1 MLDPVNRRPR
11 NAAML
16 LSVLLAAVLAAGCS
30 YIHRTGGSG
39 QLNSLKNVRTL
50 AGFNRE
56 FGEPFGIAVKQ
67 GEIFVSDG
75 EKGQISRIETG
86 GAVTVFASGFHAPS
100 AIAFNSR
107 GELIVADTGSH
118 TIKSVAPDGRVTTIA
133 GIENEAGDTDGA
145 TSSSLFNG
153 PIGIA
158 VGSDDRIFVADTYND
173 RIRVIKDGQVS
184 TLAGSTRG
192 FADGPGI
199 HARFDTPLGLA
210 VLGDELLVAD
220 SANGRI
226 RRIGPDGN
234 TTTLTGDGSGKMRD
248 GTLASSSFLFPTA
261 LAIGPGPQIFVA
273 DGNSIRVIGR
283 RVFPSVETVSA
294 EQRGLLDGEPHTS
307 RFNRPSGL
315 AVCQNGDLVVADSDN
330 QLVRVFSDSEL
341 GRPAARDDIEKL
353 RYTPAEFRSLQ
364 PARWPYDPPDAKREI
379 AGTLGEVRGV
389 VAEGKQVWFHN
400 GLDIA
405 GGYGETAR
413 FVRTETV
420 LEPLAVENFGGPREL
435 LRMPTMGYIHIRM
448 GRDQNDRPFGDPR
461 FQIERDDSG
470 KIARLRVPRGTVFNA
485 GEPIG
490 TLNALNHVH
499 LIAGR
504 SGEEMN
510 ALDAL
515 LLPGVSDSISPVIE
529 SVYMTDSN
537 WSKLETRSGDQRI
550 KLTDKS
556 RVIVRAYD
564 RVDGN
569 AERRRLGVYKL
580 GYQIYRN
587 DQPLSDVNWTISF
600 ARMPAN
606 DAVRYVYAP
615 GSRSGY
621 TPDTVF
627 DYIVTDIVNGDD
639 FREGFIDPADLESG
653 QYTLRA
659 FAADFFGNTAT
670 KEINFEVSK

>member
-1 MLDPVNRRPR
+1 MFFCL
-11 NAAML
+11 
-16 LSVLLAAVLAAGCS
+16 LLAAILLAGCS
-30 YIHRTGGSG
+30 YVYQTGGSR
-39 QLNSLKNVRTL
+39 QPNTLRNVRTL
-50 AGFNRE
+50 AGLNRE
-56 FGEPFGIAVKQ
+56 FGEPFGIAVKKD
-67 GEIFVSDG
+67 EIFVSDG
-75 EKGQISRIETG
+75 EKGQLSRIDANG
-86 GAVTVFASGFHAPS
+86 GVTVFAIGFHAPS

-118 TIKSVAPDGRVTTIA
+118 TIKSVTSDGHVTTIA
-133 GIENEAGDTDGA
+133 GIENESGDTDGA
-145 TSSSLFNG
+145 AANSLFNG

-158 VGSDDRIFVADTYND
+158 VGADDRIFVADTYND
-173 RIRVIKDGQVS
+173 RIRVIKDGNVS
-184 TLAGSTRG
+184 TLAGSIRG

-199 HARFDTPLGLA
+199 QARFDTPLGLA
-210 VLGDELLVAD
+210 VVGDELLVAD

-226 RRIGPDGN
+226 RLIGPDGN
-234 TTTLTGDGSGKMRD
+234 TTTLAGDGSGKLRN
-248 GTLASSSFLFPTA
+248 GPLASSSCLFPTA
-261 LAIGPGPQIFVA
+261 LAVGPGPQIFIA

-283 RVFPSVETVSA
+283 RVFPNVETISA
-294 EQRGLLDGEPHTS
+294 EQRGLVDGEPGSS

-315 AVCQNGDLVVADSDN
+315 AVTQNGDLLVADSDN
-330 QLVRVFSDSEL
+330 QIVRVYSDSEL
-341 GRPAARDDIEKL
+341 GKASTRDDLERL

-413 FVRTETV
+413 FVRTEAV

-435 LRMPTMGYIHIRM
+435 LRMPTMGYIHVRM
-448 GRDQNDRPFGDPR
+448 GRDQNNRPFSDRR
-461 FQIERDDSG
+461 FQFERDDSG
-470 KIARLRVPRGTVFNA
+470 KITRLRIPRGTVFNA

-515 LLPGVSDSISPVIE
+515 VLPGVSDSISPVIE
-529 SVYMTDSN
+529 SVYMADAN
-537 WSKLETRSGDQRI
+537 WGKLETRSGDQRI
-550 KLTDKS
+550 KLTGKS
-556 RVIVRAYD
+556 RIIVRAYD

-580 GYQIYRN
+580 GYQIFKN
-587 DQPLSDVNWTISF
+587 GQPLSDVNWTISF

-606 DAVRYVYAP
+606 DAVRFVYAP

-627 DYIVTDIVNGDD
+627 DYIVTDVVNGDD
-639 FREGFIDPADLESG
+639 FREGFIDPAELENG
-653 QYTLRA
+653 QYALKA

>member
-1 MLDPVNRRPR
+1 
-11 NAAML
+11 
-16 LSVLLAAVLAAGCS
+16 LSGCS
-30 YIHRTGGSG
+30 YIYRAGPSIQPNT
-39 QLNSLKNVRTL
+39 LKNVRTL
-50 AGFNRE
+50 AGLNRE

-75 EKGQISRIETG
+75 EKGQISRIGPDG
-86 GAVTVFASGFHAPS
+86 GVTVIASGLHTPS
-100 AIAFNSR
+100 AIVFNSK
-107 GELIVADTGSH
+107 GELIVADTGSQ
-118 TIKSVAPDGRVTTIA
+118 TIRSVTPDGQITTIA
-133 GIENEAGDTDGA
+133 GIENESGYTDGA
-145 TSSSLFNG
+145 ASSSLFNG

-158 VGSDDRIFVADTYND
+158 VGPDDRIFVADTYND
-173 RIRVIKDGQVS
+173 RIRVIKDGRVS

-192 FADGPGI
+192 FADGPGPQ
-199 HARFDTPLGLA
+199 ARFDTPLGLA
-210 VLGDELLVAD
+210 VVGEELLVSD

-226 RRIGPDGN
+226 RRIGPDGS
-234 TTTLTGDGSGKMRD
+234 TTTLTGDGSGKLKD
-248 GTLASSSFLFPTA
+248 GTLANSSFIFPTA
-261 LAIGPGPQIFVA
+261 IVIGPGPQIFVA

-283 RVFPSVETVSA
+283 RVFPSVETISA
-294 EQRGLLDGEPHTS
+294 EQRGFIDGEPRSS

-315 AVCQNGDLVVADSDN
+315 AVTQNGDLVVADSDN
-330 QLVRVFSDSEL
+330 QLVRIFSDNEIGKSATRNDL
-341 GRPAARDDIEKL
+341 EKL

-413 FVRTETV
+413 FVRSETV

-461 FQIERDDSG
+461 FQFERDDRG
-470 KIARLRVPRGTVFNA
+470 KLVRLRIPRGATFNA
-485 GEPIG
+485 GEPVG

-515 LLPGVSDSISPVIE
+515 VLPGVSDSISPVIE
-529 SVYMTDSN
+529 SVYLTDAN

-550 KLTDKS
+550 KLTDRT

-569 AERRRLGVYKL
+569 AARRRLGVYKL
-580 GYQIYRN
+580 GYQIFRN
-587 DQPLSDVNWTISF
+587 GQPLSDVNWMISF

-606 DAVRYVYAP
+606 DAVRFVYAP

-627 DYIVTDIVNGDD
+627 DYIVTNSVSGDD
-639 FREGFIDPADLESG
+639 FQEGFIDPANLENG
-653 QYTLRA
+653 QYTLKA